1 LCQITCTLFSKPA
14 HFAPNFAP
22 PRACDILYVPEKA
35 HVQGDEARRKGM
47 LAGACEAERHSGR
60 GRGKG
65 MELCHKWTCFYPGDF
80 VDWPKKPVE
89 FVPRVVIN

>member
-65 MELCHKWTCFYPGDF
+65 MELCHKWTCF
-80 VDWPKKPVE
+80 
-89 FVPRVVIN
+89 